1 MGDIVNQSVYN
12 KSRVDKFILAFTTP
26 ACLQGISSDNQRA
39 TEHKSYQK
47 VMPKKMQFSIHGAVV
62 PAINIPPIEVPK
74 YGQTLK
80 VSSHTRSPYEDV
92 QVQFTVDNQFNN
104 YWYIWRW
111 LDIITSAKTSEYD
124 PHNQGGAHELGSQ
137 RGRLE
142 MQPPGL
148 LLDYA
153 SDFTM
158 YALNEY
164 NKETVSFLYKQAFP
178 ISLGNINYDYRSENE
193 IDCSFTFAFTQ
204 LLVTLL

>member
-1 MGDIVNQSVYN
+1 MGDIVNQSIYN

-26 ACLQGISSDNQRA
+26 NCLRDIASDNERA
-39 TEHKSYQK
+39 TEHKSYLK

-62 PAINIPPIEVPK
+62 PAVNIPAVDVPK

-80 VSSHTRSPYEDV
+80 ISSHARSTYEDV

-104 YWYIWRW
+104 YWYVWRW
-111 LDIITSAKTSEYD
+111 LDVITGARTAEYD
-124 PHNQGGAHELGSQ
+124 PRDQGGSQELGNQ
-137 RGRLE
+137 KGRTITD
-142 MQPPGL
+142 PPGL

-153 SDFTM
+153 TDFTM
-158 YALNEY
+158 YGLNEY

-178 ISLGNINYDYRSENE
+178 VSLGNINYDYRSSNE

-204 LLVTLL
+204 LLVNLL